1 MLIDADGQ
9 EPAFA
14 LRHWRFIYVDEAM
27 NHCQII
33 DLCELEM
40 IDGGRLLSQ
49 LAYE

>member
-1 MLIDADGQ
+1 MLMGRNETA
-9 EPAFA
+9 AFA

-33 DLCELEM
+33 ELYEFKM
-40 IDGGRLLSQ
+40 INGERLLSQ